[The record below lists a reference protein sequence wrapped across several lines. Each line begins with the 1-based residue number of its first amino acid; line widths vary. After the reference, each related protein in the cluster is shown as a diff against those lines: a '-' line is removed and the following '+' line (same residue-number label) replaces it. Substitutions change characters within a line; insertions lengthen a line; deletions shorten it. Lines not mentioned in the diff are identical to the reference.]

1 VRFSRYFIPTL
12 KENPAD
18 ADTMSA
24 KLMLRSGMIRKVAA
38 GLYDWLPLGHKVL
51 KKVENIVRDEMN
63 RAGALEVWLPVIQPK
78 ELWEE
83 SGRWQFYGRE
93 LLRIKDR
100 KNNEFCFAPTAEEM
114 ITDLVRKTIKSSRE
128 LPVNLYQFGTKFRD
142 EIRPRFGIMRA
153 REFLMKDAYSFHADD
168 KSMDETYKV
177 MVETYT
183 RIFTRLGLKFRPVE
197 ADTGS
202 IGGSFSHEFMVLAD
216 TGEEQIAS
224 CPNVTCGYAANI
236 ERAETRPVEPA
247 ANAPAAL
254 ATEEVE
260 TPGKSKV
267 VDIAAA
273 MGVSANKIIKT
284 VFMIADAQMVV
295 ALVPGDSDLNVH
307 KLQRHLGAKQIWP
320 AKDAEYI
327 AAAGCDVGFAGPM
340 NLKARV
346 VADPLVMSIVNGV
359 TGAGKK
365 DFHLK
370 NVNPGRDF
378 TPESVADIR
387 NIRPSDPCPRCSTPV
402 AFFRGIEVGHVF
414 KLGTK
419 YSKAMKAEFLDEAGN
434 AQPMIMGCYGIGVSR
449 IVAAAIEQNNDE
461 WGIKW
466 PVQIAPFQVIVTP
479 ANVTHDESR
488 LAAEKIYN
496 ALLEKG
502 VDVLL
507 DDRDVRAGFKFKDAD
522 LIGIPLRVTI
532 GEKSLARGMVEV
544 KRRYEAQ
551 ATEAPLDA
559 AIEKVMETL
568 QALA

>member
-1 VRFSRYFIPTL
+1 MRFSRYFVPTL

-38 GLYDWLPLGHKVL
+38 GLYDWLPLGLKVL
-51 KKVENIVRDEMN
+51 KKVENIVREEMN
-63 RAGALEVWLPVIQPK
+63 RAGAMEVALPVIQPK

-83 SGRWQFYGRE
+83 TGRWQFYGRE
-93 LLRIKDR
+93 LLRLSDR
-100 KNNEFCFAPTAEEM
+100 KKNEFCFAPTAEEM

-142 EIRPRFGIMRA
+142 EIRPRFGVMRS
-153 REFLMKDAYSFHADD
+153 REFLMKDAYSFHSSEADLD
-168 KSMDETYKV
+168 AEYNRMSETYS
-177 MVETYT
+177 

-197 ADTGS
+197 ADSGA
-202 IGGSFSHEFMVLAD
+202 IGGNSSQEFMVLAD
-216 TGEEQIAS
+216 TGEDLIAS
-224 CPNVTCGYAANI
+224 CEKCGYAANL
-236 ERAETRPVEPA
+236 ERAEVS
-247 ANAPAAL
+247 APASSGKQAPL
-254 ATEEVE
+254 AVEEVP
-260 TPGKSKV
+260 TPNASKV
-267 VDIAAA
+267 VDVAKA
-273 MGVSANKIIKT
+273 MGTTADRIIKT
-284 VFMIADAQMVV
+284 VFMVADGQTVV
-295 ALVPGDSDLNVH
+295 ALVRGDTDLNVP
-307 KLQRHLGAKQIWP
+307 KFQRALGAKGIRP
-320 AKDAEYI
+320 ANEAEYT
-327 AAAGCDVGFAGPM
+327 AAAGGSDVGFAGPQHIKVRM
-340 NLKARV
+340 
-346 VADPLVMSIVNGV
+346 VADHLVAAMSNAVVG
-359 TGAGKK
+359 GGKK
-365 DFHLK
+365 DVHLR
-370 NVNPGRDF
+370 NANPGRDF
-378 TPESVADIR
+378 QIETIADIR
-387 NIRPSDPCPRCSTPV
+387 NIREGEACPKCGAPV
-402 AFFRGIEVGHVF
+402 KFFRGIEVGHVF

-419 YSKAMKAEFLDEAGN
+419 YSAPMKCEYLDETGVAK
-434 AQPMIMGCYGIGVSR
+434 PMIMGCYGIGVSR

-466 PVQIAPFQVIVTP
+466 PVRIAPFQVIVTP

-488 LAAEKIYN
+488 LTAEKIYN

-544 KRRYEAQ
+544 KRRDEAQ
-551 ATEAPLDA
+551 ATEAPIDA